1 MIEPANGKAR
11 NLQALLDGKV
21 DATVSDND
29 VATLCECTDYTRY
42 CRESL
47 RVENRGLC
55 TAEICFVTLKVHV
68 DICRA
73 KSIMTRRTIESKTD
87 APMVP

>member
-1 MIEPANGKAR
+1 MIEPANSTAR
-11 NLQALLDGKV
+11 NLQALLDSKV
-21 DATVSDND
+21 DTSVSNND
-29 VATLCECTDYTRY
+29 VATLCECWDYTRY

-55 TAEICFVTLKVHV
+55 TEEICYVALKVHV

-73 KSIMTRRTIESKTD
+73 K
-87 APMVP
+87 